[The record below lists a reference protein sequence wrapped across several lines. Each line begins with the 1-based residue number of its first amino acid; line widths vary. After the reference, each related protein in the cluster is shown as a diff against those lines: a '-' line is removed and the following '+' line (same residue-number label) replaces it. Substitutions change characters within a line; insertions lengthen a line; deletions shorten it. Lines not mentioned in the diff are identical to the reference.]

1 MASTLEKIKRLEQ
14 YLSADNAAVDS
25 VMDRTLDKL
34 LEREIASTRNI
45 KARLESQLRTFEK
58 TYGMTSELF
67 YEKFTSGGLGDKTDF
82 IEWASTVEMLRHAER
97 RLDALQRDPD
107 A

>member
-1 MASTLEKIKRLEQ
+1 MTSTLEKIRRLEQ
-14 YLSADNAAVDS
+14 YLSVNNAAADS
-25 VMDRTLDKL
+25 VIGRTLDKL
-34 LEREIASTRNI
+34 LEREISSTREA

-67 YEKFTSGGLGDKTDF
+67 YERFSGGGLGDKTDF
-82 IEWASTVEMLRHAER
+82 IEWASTVEMVQNVER
-97 RLDALQRDPD
+97 RLGALKRDPD